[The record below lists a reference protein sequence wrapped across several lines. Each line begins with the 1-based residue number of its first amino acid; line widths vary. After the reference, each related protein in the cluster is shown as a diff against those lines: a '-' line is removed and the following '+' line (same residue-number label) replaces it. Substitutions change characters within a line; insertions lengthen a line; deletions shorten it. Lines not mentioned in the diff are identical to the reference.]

1 MSKNDQIRQ
10 AAEPLTQPG
19 EVIEVV
25 GEAVL
30 GKFNVGKSVALGIAT
45 GIATM
50 GLVSVMTSPVA
61 QPIVVTT
68 KRFIVLEIKKGIVDR
83 PDSKIRLEIPRSEIR
98 ALPAK
103 LGLTY
108 SVDLTDVEGKKLTRM
123 KFPFWRG
130 GMAKSFA
137 QALGDPSKVLGQA

>member
-1 MSKNDQIRQ
+1 M
-10 AAEPLTQPG
+10 QPG

-50 GLVSVMTSPVA
+50 GLVSVMTTPVP

-68 KRFIVLEIKKGIVDR
+68 KRFIVLEIKKGIVDK

-103 LGLTY
+103 LAVTY

-137 QALGDPSKVLGQA
+137 EALGEHSGVAR